1 MLEWCGGREV
11 DEPIEVAQRADEVFL
26 VSTTR
31 DVQAIAR
38 WDGPRPAGAG
48 PVTAECA
55 ETWRRREAEQID
67 P

>member
-1 MLEWCGGREV
+1 MSE
-11 DEPIEVAQRADEVFL
+11 AFL

-38 WDGPRPAGAG
+38 WDGRDLPAPG
-48 PVTAECA
+48 PVTQRCV
-55 ETWRRREAEQID
+55 ETWAARETETID